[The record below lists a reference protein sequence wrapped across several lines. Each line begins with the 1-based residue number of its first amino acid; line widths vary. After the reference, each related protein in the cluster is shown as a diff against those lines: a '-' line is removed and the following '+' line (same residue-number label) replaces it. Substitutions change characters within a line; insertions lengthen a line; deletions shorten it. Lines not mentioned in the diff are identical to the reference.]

1 MHYIITSHM
10 TQSIDHMISP
20 RTPFCSSAGEVR
32 GTLVSR
38 RRTWTEAGPVYWQT
52 PVERHHAT
60 HPPPAREG
68 GRGINAA

>member
-60 HPPPAREG
+60 HPPPARER
-68 GRGINAA
+68 GREINAA